1 MVGIL
6 APKSSSDKIGRA
18 LTMTIPQPTDS
29 CHPASPARWRGILAP
44 LAVLMARLDRWRE
57 RRRMAAELERLAA
70 IGDYLLRDVGLDP
83 GAVRRSQPAAPAQ
96 AVPRKR
102 PIA

>member
-1 MVGIL
+1 
-6 APKSSSDKIGRA
+6 
-18 LTMTIPQPTDS
+18 MTISQPTDS
-29 CHPASPARWRGILAP
+29 CRPASPARWRAILAP
-44 LAVLMARLDRWRE
+44 LAALIAHIGRWRE

-70 IGDYLLRDVGLDP
+70 TGDYLLRDVGLDP
-83 GAVRRSQPAAPAQ
+83 EAVRRARPATPAQ

>member
-1 MVGIL
+1 
-6 APKSSSDKIGRA
+6 
-18 LTMTIPQPTDS
+18 MTISQPTGS
-29 CHPASPARWRGILAP
+29 CRPSSPARWPALFAP
-44 LAVLMARLDRWRE
+44 LAESIAHIRRWRE
-57 RRRMAAELERLAA
+57 RRRVAAELERLAA